1 MTDSLPKYY
10 VYDGFGPTLD
20 FAESLGWVD
29 KFSDGSDSD
38 YCPEMADEIEQS
50 ALDFISD
57 QGYRIV

>member
-1 MTDSLPKYY
+1 MTEEFAKYY